1 MPDVRLCRHC
11 GTANEPEAVRCEI
24 CGERFSGMALLHE
37 KTESATTSWW
47 EASATQEARTIPVP
61 PQIREE
67 QAKAQRAAQ
76 ELERVTREAEQLM
89 AEVNTE
95 NVFRE
100 QAQRRQEIRTRAEA
114 ARRRVEERL
123 KQLEDAEAGVQAAVH
138 RTSPKT
144 AKSKAKTIA
153 QTCPT
158 CGSELGEAGV
168 SFSFCVR
175 CGSDIPVQTVPE
187 LEQHTEQE
195 VEQELHQTVRPQGR
209 QTVHQHT
216 VPQVEIHVHQ
226 STVSPTAAAFM
237 SFLMPGVGQLMN
249 GQGAKGVLLLLAM
262 FVGVIIFGM
271 GPTGLMVMIGRIL
284 AAIDAYRIAERRRSG
299 KFVRDGEWDLG

>member
-11 GTANEPEAVRCEI
+11 GTANEAEAVRCEV

-37 KTESATTSWW
+37 KSESVTTSWW
-47 EASATQEARTIPVP
+47 EASASQENRTVPVP

-76 ELERVTREAEQLM
+76 ELERVTREAEQMM
-89 AEVNTE
+89 AEVHADS
-95 NVFRE
+95 FAQE
-100 QAQRRQEIRTRAEA
+100 QAQRRQEIRTRAES

-123 KQLEDAEAGVQAAVH
+123 KQLEDAEAGVQAATH
-138 RTSPKT
+138 RASGRATKVKT
-144 AKSKAKTIA
+144 KAIS

-158 CGSELGEAGV
+158 CGSELGEGGV

-175 CGSDIPVQTVPE
+175 CGSDVPVRSVTEQDHKIEQEAYQTVQP
-187 LEQHTEQE
+187 QSQ
-195 VEQELHQTVRPQGR
+195 QTVY
-209 QTVHQHT
+209 QHS

-226 STVSPTAAAFM
+226 ATVSPTAAAFM
-237 SFLMPGVGQLMN
+237 SFLMPGIGQLMN

-262 FVGVIIFGM
+262 FVGIVIFGFPSM
-271 GPTGLMVMIGRIL
+271 SLMVMIGRIL
-284 AAIDAYRIAERRRSG
+284 SAIDAYRIAERRRAG
-299 KFVRDGEWDLG
+299 KLVRDGEWDLG